1 MAFNSTSL
9 KFAISF
15 AFHIIAIVLSVMTL
29 KPNTL
34 PVHPRLAAEL
44 LSGRDNGYQLPG
56 SQFKIFQP
64 ILPKKGSAS
73 LIYDR
78 PCPTDA
84 KSKQFC
90 HDAQKFLTP
99 FLLSMDTQEPI
110 ALVYCSSAELAE
122 KRLAE
127 TGYRWAYN
135 AGKGRGIA
143 RRMA

>member
-1 MAFNSTSL
+1 MTSGVERF
-9 KFAISF
+9 KFTVSLGFHALAI
-15 AFHIIAIVLSVMTL
+15 ILSVITL

-44 LSGRDNGYQLPG
+44 LSGRDGGYHLPG
-56 SQFKIFQP
+56 FQFKIFQP

-73 LIYDR
+73 LIYDT
-78 PCPTDA
+78 PYSADA
-84 KSKQFC
+84 KSKEFC
-90 HDAQKFLTP
+90 YDAQNFLAP
-99 FLLSMDTQEPI
+99 FLLNMETKEPI

-135 AGKGRGIA
+135 AGKGRGVA
-143 RRMA
+143 RRIL